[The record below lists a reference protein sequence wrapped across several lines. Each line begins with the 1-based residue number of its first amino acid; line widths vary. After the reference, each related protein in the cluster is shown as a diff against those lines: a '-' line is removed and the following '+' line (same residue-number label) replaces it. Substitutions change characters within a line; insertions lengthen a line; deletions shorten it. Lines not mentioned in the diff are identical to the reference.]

1 MKMEAFRFAKQALM
15 TTMVI
20 KKGFEAAVSLP
31 LTTYKG
37 ALFMMQFS
45 QESGIQSVID
55 FAERFNCLI
64 KALFHPLE

>member
-1 MKMEAFRFAKQALM
+1 MQAFTFSKQTLM
-15 TTMVI
+15 ITMVI

-31 LTTYKG
+31 LTIYKG
-37 ALFMMQFS
+37 TLFMMQFS